1 MKLPGAFNHGSNVN
15 RSSLFDCESS
25 LNERPESGQV
35 GTPKEDAYTQRTPGM
50 SFIFSVGSDPIQ
62 ALYTLNG
69 RAFGVSGTTFFEQL
83 TDGLGHY
90 SFVVRGTVAASG
102 STAFP
107 LASICSNGP
116 QGDQVFVIS
125 GGNGY
130 IFTLSTN
137 TLTII
142 ADGDFP
148 NGSALMGE
156 FFAGYFFV
164 LLLDSQQVQWSAL
177 FDGTAWDSLDVM
189 IRSWAPDNIA
199 FIKRNGTHI
208 WVVGQ
213 QTSEVWY
220 ATGGVEVFAPAQE
233 SLIEHGAVSSFSG
246 VRVEKDGTS
255 SLIWL
260 DQTERGGGMVVAA
273 AGLSLQ
279 VLSTFSVAFYE
290 QSRGHNLQ
298 HARCFAT
305 QIDGH
310 VDYVLN
316 NQETEYD
323 RTPVFDLTMGEWHH
337 RAHWNPNAPYPL
349 PKWKP
354 WRAQCAMYFDQR
366 VFVGDAL
373 TGAVYLLSM
382 DNLTDT
388 LVVV

>member
-25 LNERPESGQV
+25 INLRPESGQV
-35 GTPKEDAYTQRTPGM
+35 GTPKEDAYSQRTPGM
-50 SFIFSVGSDPIQ
+50 GFLFSVGSDPIE

-69 RAFGVSGTTFFEQL
+69 RAFGISGSVFFEVT

-90 SFVVRGTVAASG
+90 SFTIWGTVAASG

-107 LASICSNGP
+107 LATMCSNGP
-116 QGDQVFVIS
+116 QGDQVFIVS

-137 TLTII
+137 TLAII
-142 ADGDFP
+142 ADLDFP
-148 NGSALMGE
+148 NGNALMGE

-177 FDGTAWDSLDVM
+177 FDGTAWDPLDVM

-199 FIKRNGTHI
+199 FIKRLGTHI
-208 WVVGQ
+208 VVVGQ

-246 VRVEKDGTS
+246 VRVEKDGTTT
-255 SLIWL
+255 LIWL
-260 DQTERGGGMVVAA
+260 DQSERGGGVVVAM

-279 VLSTFSVAFYE
+279 VLSTFSNAFFN

-298 HARCFAT
+298 HARCFAV

-316 NQETEYD
+316 NQEVEYD
-323 RTPVFDLTMGEWHH
+323 RTPVYDLSMNEWSH
-337 RAHWNPNAPYPL
+337 RAHWNPNAPFPL
-349 PKWKP
+349 PKWIP

-382 DNLTDT
+382 DNLTDE
-388 LVVV
+388 LAVV